1 MVLFVSLDFQARL
14 EVLEFVGVTR
24 SSGGTVELFVSTG
37 RKSEFVFLTD
47 SRVGLWDA
55 NAKMERQG
63 FLRSEVAM
71 VSKEEISH
79 GSQLHLQL
87 LDGRD
92 EKLAGVWDPKNAG
105 LIGLFALVFSGNSS
119 RARELYSDL
128 IVDSRKRE
136 ISEPPYVSSPS
147 NEEEQNLAQLWRE
160 QAAAKN
166 STNPITSGAMVEND
180 DSGTLND
187 SPEPP
192 ASLKGPK
199 QAVAAEAPQKT
210 TQRPEV
216 FRTTQTNQED
226 FFTNTR
232 ILRKLSDHLG
242 AGDRV
247 EVAIWSV
254 GSGYLLSTQDR
265 CIIAKIS
272 IAQSLMAGSF
282 GGGRVASFFHSDINA
297 IEYNSGLFNG
307 VLEIL
312 TASYQGSPNKDFWR
326 GTFSGRNADSN
337 DPYVLSNTL
346 PLARYEYE
354 AVKPLIDIVRARISA
369 SKNSH
374 QLNSPA
380 PVSSDSLESLSAL
393 HDAGKLTDEEFS
405 LAKAKLLGFGP

>member
-1 MVLFVSLDFQARL
+1 M
-14 EVLEFVGVTR
+14 
-24 SSGGTVELFVSTG
+24 
-37 RKSEFVFLTD
+37 
-47 SRVGLWDA
+47 
-55 NAKMERQG
+55 
-63 FLRSEVAM
+63 
-71 VSKEEISH
+71 
-79 GSQLHLQL
+79 
-87 LDGRD
+87 
-92 EKLAGVWDPKNAG
+92 
-105 LIGLFALVFSGNSS
+105 
-119 RARELYSDL
+119 
-128 IVDSRKRE
+128 
-136 ISEPPYVSSPS
+136 
-147 NEEEQNLAQLWRE
+147 
-160 QAAAKN
+160 
-166 STNPITSGAMVEND
+166 
-180 DSGTLND
+180 
-187 SPEPP
+187 
-192 ASLKGPK
+192 
-199 QAVAAEAPQKT
+199 
-210 TQRPEV
+210 
-216 FRTTQTNQED
+216 
-226 FFTNTR
+226 
-232 ILRKLSDHLG
+232 
-242 AGDRV
+242 

-374 QLNSPA
+374 QLSSPA